1 MCTLM
6 RAGALGAPSPAAA
19 LTRDEEA
26 VTSLF
31 RRATPSVVNIT
42 NLAETQDVFT
52 RKPVTVPQGA
62 GTGFL
67 WNVEGGKGQV
77 VTNFHVIRGA
87 KDVQVTFEGGQALEG
102 HVLGFDE
109 DRDVA
114 VIEVD
119 VTRPSK
125 AGSPQ
130 LRGPSGFPQRLDPT
144 NGAVRPG
151 PSSDGA
157 AGDPSLPLATLP
169 QPLERGR
176 SEELMVGQRVFAI
189 GNPFGLDHTITT
201 GIVSGTGR
209 QIASGNTGR
218 PIEGVI
224 QTDAAINP
232 GNSGGPLL
240 DSDGKV
246 VGINTAIYSASG
258 TNSGVSFAVP
268 IDAVGGEVQEIL
280 DKGRVSKPV
289 MGIALAPDA
298 LAEEL
303 GIKGVLVLSTL
314 ENGPAAQA
322 GIQATSRDPRG
333 RVVLGDTVVS
343 LDGRGIES
351 SSDLFSM
358 LNARK
363 VGDTVSVGVL
373 RGEDIETFSLDLID
387 ANKPRPVTLR
397 LKGTDIDLGEM
408 PLPGFGFP
416 APPGEEG
423 QGPGLTPFGGGGG
436 GPEDDGPGFGGAP
449 GGGGGP
455 ARPGPGPPGLR

>member
-1 MCTLM
+1 
-6 RAGALGAPSPAAA
+6 
-19 LTRDEEA
+19 
-26 VTSLF
+26 
-31 RRATPSVVNIT
+31 VVNIT

-67 WNVEGGKGQV
+67 WHVEGGKGQV
-77 VTNFHVIRGA
+77 VTNFHVIKGA

-114 VIEVD
+114 VLEID
-119 VTRPSK
+119 VARPSK
-125 AGSPQ
+125 ADSPMV
-130 LRGPSGFPQRLDPT
+130 RGVQRPLDPT
-144 NGAVRPG
+144 NGSVRPG
-151 PSSDGA
+151 PSRSGA
-157 AGDPSLPLATLP
+157 HSDPSQPLASLP
-169 QPLERGR
+169 EPLERGR
-176 SEELMVGQRVFAI
+176 SEELQVGQRVFAI

-268 IDAVGGEVQEIL
+268 IDAVGSEVQEIL

-343 LDGRGIES
+343 LDGRSIES
-351 SSDLFSM
+351 SSDLFSL
-358 LNARK
+358 LNNRK

-373 RGEDIETFSLDLID
+373 RGDDVETFSLDLID
-387 ANKPRPVTLR
+387 ANKPRQVTLR
-397 LKGTDIDLGEM
+397 LKGSDIDLGEM

-416 APPGEEG
+416 PPPGEGGEEG
-423 QGPGLTPFGGGGG
+423 QGPGFAPFGGGGG
-436 GPEDDGPGFGGAP
+436 ARGEAPRGSGGPRG

-455 ARPGPGPPGLR
+455 APPRPPGGAA

>member
-1 MCTLM
+1 M
-6 RAGALGAPSPAAA
+6 
-19 LTRDEEA
+19 
-26 VTSLF
+26 
-31 RRATPSVVNIT
+31 
-42 NLAETQDVFT
+42 
-52 RKPVTVPQGA
+52 
-62 GTGFL
+62 
-67 WNVEGGKGQV
+67 GQV

-232 GNSGGPLL
+232 
-240 DSDGKV
+240 
-246 VGINTAIYSASG
+246 AIYSASG

-322 GIQATSRDPRG
+322 GIQATLRDPRG

-343 LDGRGIES
+343 LDGRGIE
-351 SSDLFSM
+351 
-358 LNARK
+358 
-363 VGDTVSVGVL
+363 
-373 RGEDIETFSLDLID
+373 
-387 ANKPRPVTLR
+387 
-397 LKGTDIDLGEM
+397 
-408 PLPGFGFP
+408 
-416 APPGEEG
+416 
-423 QGPGLTPFGGGGG
+423 
-436 GPEDDGPGFGGAP
+436 
-449 GGGGGP
+449 
-455 ARPGPGPPGLR
+455 

>member
-1 MCTLM
+1 MPGWLAALAVAAGGPAGAGGAFAPGP
-6 RAGALGAPSPAAA
+6 AGALTAE
-19 LTRDEEA
+19 EEA
-26 VTSLF
+26 TATLF

-52 RKPVTVPQGA
+52 RKLVTVPQGA

-67 WNVEGGKGQV
+67 WNVEGGRAQV
-77 VTNFHVIRGA
+77 VTNFHVIKDA
-87 KDVQVTFEGGQALEG
+87 KDVQVTFEDGRVLEG
-102 HVLGFDE
+102 HILGFDE
-109 DRDVA
+109 DRDIA
-114 VIEVD
+114 VLDID
-119 VTRPSK
+119 VKKPST
-125 AGSPQ
+125 ADFP
-130 LRGPSGFPQRLDPT
+130 LARGTALDPT
-144 NGAVRPG
+144 RRKVRPG
-151 PSSDGA
+151 PAVSGSDSATA
-157 AGDPSLPLATLP
+157 APLALP
-169 QPLERGR
+169 QPLDRGK
-176 SEELMVGQRVFAI
+176 SEALQVGQRVYAI

-201 GIVSGTGR
+201 GIVSGTRR

-246 VGINTAIYSASG
+246 IGINTAIYSSSG

-268 IDAVGGEVQEIL
+268 IDAVENEVLEIL

-289 MGIALAPDA
+289 MGISLAPDA

-314 ENGPAAQA
+314 DNGPAANA
-322 GIQATSRDPRG
+322 GILATSRDPRG

-343 LDGRGIES
+343 LDGKDVENS
-351 SSDLFSM
+351 ADLFSM
-358 LNARK
+358 LNSRK

-373 RGEDIETFSLDLID
+373 RGNDIQTLSLDLID

-397 LKGTDIDLGEM
+397 LKGKDIELGEM
-408 PLPGFGFP
+408 PLPPSFGFP
-416 APPGEEG
+416 PPLDEGGEGPDSEG
-423 QGPGLTPFGGGGG
+423 GDGPGFVPFGGGGE
-436 GPEDDGPGFGGAP
+436 GPNSRGPLGRGM
-449 GGGGGP
+449 
-455 ARPGPGPPGLR
+455 R